1 MIRIQDFKAEIFPLL
16 VSSLRKLF
24 DVREGEEI
32 RAGLMAVYIFLTIS
46 TLLIIKPVSYS
57 LFLSEFGAAQLPF
70 VFILVSLSAVA
81 VSLLYTKI
89 LTKENLNQI
98 IEKSLRLWIIS
109 LFIFWILLNFE
120 LERNW
125 TLYIFFI
132 WVAIFAVV
140 STSQFWILA
149 NIVFNAREAKRLFGF
164 IGGGAIAGGIF
175 GGYLTKILAP
185 WIGSENLLL
194 FCIAF
199 IVCCIPITRKVWK
212 EKADQDI
219 SVSLLT
225 QKQIVSATNSP
236 IKMIWGSPHLF
247 YLASIVFISVL
258 VAKLVEYQFGAVA
271 SMKIDQEDQLTAFFG
286 FWLSNVNIASLLI
299 QLFLTRRVVGIF
311 GVGTS
316 LFFLPISIFVGAL
329 AILIYPALWSA
340 ILIKLSDGSL
350 KQSINKAGI
359 ELLALPIPVDIKNQA
374 KSFIDIFID
383 SFATGI
389 GGALL
394 VFVTLVLNFS
404 VARISFI
411 TILLII
417 LWIFLVTRIKREYIK
432 SIRFRVVQ
440 SKLKPVSTQF
450 DLKKESVIG
459 GLIKILKG
467 EDEQKI
473 LRILRMLKE
482 IKNDRFIPVLSELM
496 FHPSNKIRL
505 EVLSNLYFYKVDLSQ
520 HVIKLIED
528 PDHKIKIE
536 AFHYLFQHVPPQNRI
551 ELMQKYLNH
560 DDYKLY
566 SAALICAARESKDN
580 MSLKEAFKIRERV
593 EKDIKRL
600 RSIENKELTLSIK
613 ITCAKVIGVA
623 NIPELYPYLHIL
635 LSENHPQLL
644 QSAIESAG
652 QSQNPEF
659 IPILIR
665 FLKNKKILKHT
676 YRALSFFVPQ
686 IFEKLN
692 YHLKNPYENKNIRL
706 NIPKVLAFLGT
717 QKAVDI
723 LLVHIEHS
731 NPEIRHEVIMA
742 LYHLKLN
749 NSGLEFNQQRIVKS
763 ILSEARDYA
772 QILAVLFKQTSKLK
786 LLTAKSEKENIDAE
800 LENARN
806 HLIENLQ
813 HRLDKDLERIFRLLG
828 LRYSLEDIYSVYQGI
843 KSSKSDIQVNAIEF
857 LDNVLEIDL
866 KRVIIPLVE
875 TAMVGGLVD
884 DTLERFNLKV
894 PSEFEC
900 LVMLLTDEDPSLQK
914 DALHLIAK
922 LRDDRYLRYIGQLVN
937 SPDNKI
943 KRMAVRVLQEM
954 DFTI

>member
-1 MIRIQDFKAEIFPLL
+1 MIRIQDFKTEILPLL
-16 VSSLRKLF
+16 ETSFRKLF
-24 DVREGEEI
+24 DVREGEES

-70 VFILVSLSAVA
+70 VFILVSFSAVA
-81 VSLLYTKI
+81 VSLLYVKI
-89 LTKENLNQI
+89 LIKENLNQI
-98 IEKSLRLWIIS
+98 IEKTLRLWIIS
-109 LFIFWILLNFE
+109 LFIFWILLNFQ

-149 NIVFNAREAKRLFGF
+149 NVVFNAREAKRLFGF

-194 FCIAF
+194 FCIGF
-199 IVCCIPITRKVWK
+199 IMFCIPITRKVWK

-219 SVSLLT
+219 SVNLLN
-225 QKQIVSATNSP
+225 QKQIASAPKSP
-236 IKMIWGSPHLF
+236 IKLILGSPHLF
-247 YLASIVFISVL
+247 YLASIVCISVL

-271 SMKIDQEDQLTAFFG
+271 SMKIDHEDQLTAFFG

-316 LFFLPISIFVGAL
+316 LFFLPIGIFIGAL

-350 KQSINKAGI
+350 KQSINKAGM
-359 ELLALPIPVDIKNQA
+359 ELLALPIPVEIKNQA

-394 VFVTLVLNFS
+394 VLVTLVLNFS
-404 VARISFI
+404 VAQISLI
-411 TILLII
+411 TIFLII

-459 GLIKILKG
+459 GIIKILKG

-482 IKNDRFIPVLSELM
+482 IKNDRFIPVFSELLH
-496 FHPSNKIRL
+496 HPSNKIRL
-505 EVLSNLYFYKVDLSQ
+505 EVLSNLYFYKADLTQ
-520 HVIKLIED
+520 QVIKLIED
-528 PDHKIKIE
+528 PDPRIKIE
-536 AFHYLFQHVPPQNRI
+536 AFHYLFQHVPQNRI
-551 ELMQKYLNH
+551 DLMQKYLNH
-560 DDYKLY
+560 DDYTFY

-580 MSLKEAFKIRERV
+580 ISLKETFKIRERV
-593 EKDIKRL
+593 EREIKRL
-600 RSIENKELTLSIK
+600 RSIENKELTLCVK
-613 ITCAKVIGVA
+613 ITCAKVIGIA

-635 LSENHPQLL
+635 LSENHPELL
-644 QSAIESAG
+644 KSAIESAG

-665 FLKNKKILKHT
+665 FLKNKKMLKHT
-676 YRALSFFVPQ
+676 YKALSYFTPQ

-692 YHLKNPYENKNIRL
+692 YHLKDPYENKNIRL

-717 QKAVDI
+717 QKAVDS
-723 LLVHIEHS
+723 LLIHIEHN

-742 LYHLKLN
+742 LYYLKLN
-749 NSGLEFNQQRIVKS
+749 NSDLEFNQQRIEKS
-763 ILSEARDYA
+763 ILAEARDYA
-772 QILAVLFKQTSKLK
+772 EILAVLFKQTSKLK
-786 LLTAKSEKENIDAE
+786 LHTAKSEKINSDAD

-806 HLIENLQ
+806 HLINNLQ
-813 HRLDKDLERIFRLLG
+813 SRLDKDLERIFRLLG
-828 LRYSLEDIYSVYQGI
+828 LRYSLEDIYNVYLGI

-875 TAMVGGLVD
+875 TTMVGGLVD
-884 DTLERFNLKV
+884 ETLERFNLKV

-900 LVMLLTDEDPSLQK
+900 LVMLLTGEDHSLQK

-922 LRDDRYLRYIGQLVN
+922 LGDDRYLRYIGQLVN